1 MIKTDQYTK
10 LLLSIIAGCL
20 LISTLQSLGMLPTAN
35 ANPENTNT
43 SALYNNSVI
52 DVNIKSID
60 NNVLFDINVE
70 EINGY
75 SIYDGIPV
83 KSVQPLKVDIINQPI
98 EVEIERQP
106 IRIKSE

>member
-35 ANPENTNT
+35 ANTENINA
-43 SALYNNSVI
+43 SALYNNGII

-60 NNVLFDINVE
+60 NNVLLDINMK

-83 KSVQPLKVDIINQPI
+83 KSVHPLKVDIIKQPI
-98 EVEIERQP
+98 KVEIERQP
-106 IRIKSE
+106 IRIKAE